1 VLEEEEGW
9 GGRCRETEEPLL
21 CPPRL
26 SGVWVAR
33 LQMLHTEG
41 LRKTWPLAQQVTGLP
56 LAAMDVLLALRA
68 WGRVVLL
75 YLGQ

>member
-1 VLEEEEGW
+1 
-9 GGRCRETEEPLL
+9 
-21 CPPRL
+21 
-26 SGVWVAR
+26 VAR